1 MIPKLSI
8 IIPVYN
14 GERHLQRC
22 LDSIFKQSFKDFEV
36 ILVNDGS
43 KDNTKKICDE
53 NVALDDRVKAVHKAN
68 GGTSSARN
76 AGIKAATGDYI
87 GFVDSD
93 DWLDPDMYQN
103 MYAKAVKHDVD
114 LVISDHR
121 RVFEDGSS
129 FEVRQPIREGYYD
142 KSEMIKEYFPC
153 LLMRD
158 DIDYPPTIS
167 NWACLFRK
175 TLLTDNDIFYDTK
188 TKYNEDFL
196 FGAKAAYK
204 SNNMYHLKKHINY
217 NFYYNDEST
226 TAVYNSDKW
235 DINLHVFRQAKA
247 YFENSPEYDFSH
259 QLKTA
264 IIFFSFNVVNEVF
277 KSNDGFIK
285 KYSDIKSILKHE
297 YLREAFSAYPF
308 PEVKYRFLIMLFLHK
323 YKLAFLI
330 TLKNILRSCSD
341 IYSIPNKRRL
351 SL

>member
-1 MIPKLSI
+1 MLSI

-14 GERHLQRC
+14 GEKHLQRC
-22 LDSIFKQSFKDFEV
+22 IESVLKQTFWDFEL

-43 KDNTKKICDE
+43 KDNTKKICDD
-53 NVALDDRVKAVHKAN
+53 NALLDNRVKAVHKVN

-76 AGIKAATGDYI
+76 EGLKIASGDYV

-93 DWLDPDMYQN
+93 DWVEPDMYEN

-129 FEVRQPIREGYYD
+129 FEVIQPIREGYYD
-142 KSEMIKEYFPC
+142 RPEMIKEYFPC

-175 TLLTDNDIFYDTK
+175 KLLTDNDIWYDTE

-196 FGAKAAYK
+196 FGVKAAYK
-204 SNNMYHLKKHINY
+204 SNSIYHLKQHSGY

-235 DINLHVFRQAKA
+235 DVNLHVFRQAREYLKNA
-247 YFENSPEYDFSH
+247 PEYDFSH
-259 QLKTA
+259 QLKTV
-264 IIFFSFNVVNEVF
+264 IIFFSFNAINEIA
-277 KSNDGFIK
+277 KSNDGFRQR
-285 KYSDIKSILKHE
+285 YSDIKAILAHG

-308 PEVKYRFLIMLFLHK
+308 PNIKTKFLIMLFFHK
-323 YKLAFLI
+323 YKWAFLI
-330 TLKNILRSCSD
+330 TLKQ
-341 IYSIPNKRRL
+341 
-351 SL
+351 SLKKLL